1 MQDRGSNAGP
11 KERFADR
18 APSHVE
24 SSAAPNLAVLLV
36 EDSDDDA
43 KFVLRE
49 LESNGYRLRTLRVET
64 RAAFVTALSSGAW
77 DVIISDYTLPQYS
90 GLGALA
96 DLRESGRDIP
106 FLLVSGTVGEDAA
119 VAVMRAGA
127 QDYLFKGD
135 LCRLPSAVAREVREA
150 AVRSEQVRMREQLLI
165 SERMASA
172 GTLAAGVAHEIN
184 NPLAVAMANMEF
196 VSETFGRVMST
207 RIHEGGPTSDWIGW
221 GSIGALEEPMHDI
234 RDALVRM
241 RDIVRD
247 VKVFSSPSKVHTDVV
262 DVVRVLDSSIRMA
275 WNEIRHRAHVVKDYQ
290 SIQMVNGNE
299 SRLGQ
304 VILNLIVNAAQ
315 AMSEGNADQNE
326 LRVSTRSKDD
336 RLVIEIAD
344 TGTGI
349 ADEDLPKLFDPFFTT
364 KGPGAGTGLGLAI
377 CHKIVAELGGRI
389 EVDTTVGKGTVFRL
403 ELPTARESATIK
415 VKTLSSVPARRARVL
430 VVDDEPAIGRAIQR
444 TLREHLEVLALTS
457 AREGLRRI
465 QGGERFDVIILDLMM
480 PEMTGMDLHRQLVEL
495 DADQARRVVFMT
507 GGAFTTGARA
517 FLDGVS
523 NPRIEKPVEA
533 TNLLAIVAG
542 LVESHGQ

>member
-1 MQDRGSNAGP
+1 
-11 KERFADR
+11 
-18 APSHVE
+18 
-24 SSAAPNLAVLLV
+24 LLV

-43 KFVLRE
+43 KFVLHE
-49 LESNGYRLRTLRVET
+49 LESNGYRLRAQRVET
-64 RAAFVTALSSGAW
+64 RAAFMAALSSGAW

-106 FLLVSGTVGEDAA
+106 FLLVSGTVGEPAA
-119 VAVMRAGA
+119 VAVMKAGA

-135 LCRLPSAVAREVREA
+135 LGRLPGVVAREVREA
-150 AVRSEQVRMREQLLI
+150 AVRSEQVRMREQLSI

-196 VSETFGRVMST
+196 VSETFGRIMAT
-207 RIHEGGPTSDWIGW
+207 RMHEAGPTSDWSGW
-221 GSIGALEEPMHDI
+221 RSIGALEEPMHDI

-247 VKVFSSPSKVHTDVV
+247 VKVFSSPNKVHTDVV
-262 DVVRVLDSSIRMA
+262 DVVRILDSSIRMA

-290 SIQMVNGNE
+290 SIQMVHANE

-349 ADEDLPKLFDPFFTT
+349 ADDDLPKLFDPFFTT

-377 CHKIVAELGGRI
+377 CHKIVAELGGLI
-389 EVDTTVGKGTVFRL
+389 EVESTVGKGTVFRL

-415 VKTLSSVPARRARVL
+415 VKTLRPIPARRAHVL
-430 VVDDEPAIGRAIQR
+430 VIDDEPAIGRAIQR
-444 TLREHLEVLALTS
+444 TLRDHLDVLALTS

-480 PEMTGMDLHRQLVEL
+480 PEMTGMDFHRQIAEL
-495 DADQARRVVFMT
+495 DSDQARRVVFMT

-542 LVESHGQ
+542 LVESDER